1 VLKNQNLFSDEQ
13 VHMGNTPEGFVPNC
27 GSTRM
32 DQQPGGITG
41 ANQNGDEVC
50 FLAAHRRFC
59 FYGRRCHLRVQNY

>member
-1 VLKNQNLFSDEQ
+1 
-13 VHMGNTPEGFVPNC
+13 MGNTPEGFVPNC

-50 FLAAHRRFC
+50 FRQLIAVSVFQALDVTAR
-59 FYGRRCHLRVQNY
+59 LLV

>member
-1 VLKNQNLFSDEQ
+1 MLKNLNLFSDEQ
-13 VHMGNTPEGFVPNC
+13 VYMGNTPEGFVPNC

-50 FLAAHRRFC
+50 FRQLIAVSVFQALDVTAR
-59 FYGRRCHLRVQNY
+59 LLV